1 MRGSME
7 KKHYN
12 AQGHPW
18 PRWDRAGQAGPYA
31 LGPECRTG
39 RNRAVYRGTVPPT
52 TKVCQSQN
60 DRVGG
65 RAPLNPGASWQA
77 ALKRKS
83 AKSTAHE
90 VARAVTRC
98 KLIRCGR
105 GRGRERDKEEMT
117 GGGKRDKEGMTGGGK
132 RDNERI
138 TRRGRGE
145 EIRKEGQG
153 GGGGKK

>member
-1 MRGSME
+1 M
-7 KKHYN
+7 
-12 AQGHPW
+12 
-18 PRWDRAGQAGPYA
+18 
-31 LGPECRTG
+31 
-39 RNRAVYRGTVPPT
+39 YRGTVPPT

-83 AKSTAHE
+83 AKSTAHA

-132 RDNERI
+132 RDNERM

-145 EIRKEGQG
+145 KIRKE
-153 GGGGKK
+153 